1 MELNAAHIHLLL
13 NHVPILGF
21 AFGLLFLAWG
31 RWRDSDE
38 TIRAVQALFLLVGLT
53 TIVVFLSGENA
64 EDVVEGLAGVSHDA
78 IEVHEETGEL
88 AMIVSIVAGLFS
100 GTVLLLHRN
109 RPLPGWSVGGT
120 ALVGL
125 IAFGLLAY
133 AGFQGGQVHHE
144 EIRPDGASAP
154 TTEGVEGEGAE
165 GALVPRAPD
174 GVRVTF
180 GSPPGS

>member
-1 MELNAAHIHLLL
+1 MDLNAAHIHLML

-31 RWRDSDE
+31 RWRDSEE

-53 TIVVFLSGENA
+53 SIVVFLSGENA

-78 IEVHEETGEL
+78 IEAHEETGEL

-100 GTVLLLHRN
+100 GGVLLVYRN

-120 ALVGL
+120 ALAGVV
-125 IAFGLLAY
+125 AFALLAY

-144 EIRPDGASAP
+144 EIRPGGASAP
-154 TTEGVEGEGAE
+154 TTEGAEAGDDE
-165 GALVPRAPD
+165 GALRPGSFD
-174 GVRVTF
+174 GVSVSFRRTR
-180 GSPPGS
+180 GS

>member
-1 MELNAAHIHLLL
+1 MELNAAHIHLML

-53 TIVVFLSGENA
+53 SIAVFLSGENA

-100 GTVLLLHRN
+100 GAVLLLHRN

-144 EIRPDGASAP
+144 EIRPGGISAP
-154 TTEGVEGEGAE
+154 TGEGVEMEGSE
-165 GALVPRAPD
+165 GALR
-174 GVRVTF
+174 
-180 GSPPGS
+180 PGASDALRIVFRGGPGI

>member
-1 MELNAAHIHLLL
+1 MELNAAHIHLIL

-31 RWRDSDE
+31 RWRESDE

-53 TIVVFLSGENA
+53 SIAVFLSGENA

-100 GTVLLLHRN
+100 GGVLLVYRN

-120 ALVGL
+120 ALAGVV
-125 IAFGLLAY
+125 AFGILAY

-144 EIRPDGASAP
+144 EIRPGGAVTPA
-154 TTEGVEGEGAE
+154 TEGAE
-165 GALVPRAPD
+165 GEGSEGALRPGAD
-174 GVRVTF
+174 AGVRVSFRST
-180 GSPPGS
+180 PGS